1 MQRKRAFVVVCP
13 EGENT
18 KKEMIDEKIKMETKL
33 QQCSSSSRTSP
44 TMGTDLQHYWL
55 RNAVQYLVITTA
67 YVSLSQTVADL
78 FTKAVQPQ
86 VVAFAVPKLGLTP

>member
-33 QQCSSSSRTSP
+33 ANNVLP
-44 TMGTDLQHYWL
+44 
-55 RNAVQYLVITTA
+55 
-67 YVSLSQTVADL
+67 
-78 FTKAVQPQ
+78 
-86 VVAFAVPKLGLTP
+86 VVAPLQQWAQICNITGLGMQFNI